1 MKTHYTVA
9 LPMLAGIA
17 IAVHKQRAFLL
28 FAIFAAAVAM
38 PAWGQTL
45 MPAAQS
51 ATSGAQGAPSIPDF
65 SGTWG
70 NPFLTG
76 GLEAPTSGPGQ

>member
-1 MKTHYTVA
+1 
-9 LPMLAGIA
+9 
-17 IAVHKQRAFLL
+17 
-28 FAIFAAAVAM
+28 M
-38 PAWGQTL
+38 PTWGQPL
-45 MPAAQS
+45 VPAAGS